1 MSYSYD
7 RTTRR
12 SGSSSTRRGTFSYWV
27 PLALTVTVATVG
39 IAAWIWSER
48 NDDDDE
54 ESRPDIGPDPY
65 QQNAGYGRNEDG
77 SVRLGPP
84 SYAGEVRQGEVGYG
98 TVENRPE
105 ESQSYMA
112 RMSGALRRTPSPQQ
126 VFDGVSRTV
135 VGGVAAAGAVV
146 GTALSSIREEDK
158 SAYKDHERWSEEA
171 ALRRAGVDPGAPG
184 PIDMRSTDS
193 VPRAAPTSKTS
204 SGGKRK
210 TVAIVVSAEDSI
222 ADMED
227 DDGYHEHAVCTPI
240 PALRKYSP
248 S

>member
-12 SGSSSTRRGTFSYWV
+12 PVSSSTRRGTFSYWV

-39 IAAWIWSER
+39 IVAWIWSER

-54 ESRPDIGPDPY
+54 EPRPDVGPDPY
-65 QQNAGYGRNEDG
+65 QQNPGYGRNEDG

-84 SYAGEVRQGEVGYG
+84 LYAGALRPGEVGYG
-98 TVENRPE
+98 TVEQRPE

-158 SAYKDHERWSEEA
+158 TAYKDHERWSEEA
-171 ALRRAGVDPGAPG
+171 ELRRAGVDPAAPG
-184 PIDMRSTDS
+184 PIDMRSTES
-193 VPRAAPTSKTS
+193 VPRAAPTSKTA

-227 DDGYHEHAVCTPI
+227 DDGYHEHAVCAPI
-240 PALRKYSP
+240 PALRKY
-248 S
+248 